1 MKKLVFD
8 LDGTMYRGNEII
20 PSAKRFLDFCIH
32 EGIPFYFL
40 TNNSMRTPQE
50 NVLHMEKMGYRGIK
64 AEQFYNS
71 AMASVEYV
79 MAHSPSRKAY
89 YIGKEGMRL
98 ALEENGFQIT
108 EDHPDFV
115 FVGLDK
121 DATYASY
128 SYALQFLLDGAQ
140 LIGTNKDWILAK
152 PNGFEMGNGSI
163 VAMFEYASKQTS
175 PDIAKPAYPILKY
188 FLQHFDLHKEEIL
201 LVGDNLGTD
210 ILLGVENGVDT
221 VFVETGVHTRKD
233 LDVYGIQPTYVVKDL
248 MELLNFD
255 FY

>member
-1 MKKLVFD
+1 M
-8 LDGTMYRGNEII
+8 
-20 PSAKRFLDFCIH
+20 
-32 EGIPFYFL
+32 
-40 TNNSMRTPQE
+40 
-50 NVLHMEKMGYRGIK
+50 
-64 AEQFYNS
+64 
-71 AMASVEYV
+71 
-79 MAHSPSRKAY
+79 
-89 YIGKEGMRL
+89 
-98 ALEENGFQIT
+98 
-108 EDHPDFV
+108 
-115 FVGLDK
+115 GLDK

-163 VAMFEYASKQTS
+163 VAMFEYATKQTS

-210 ILLGVENGVDT
+210 ILLGVENG
-221 VFVETGVHTRKD
+221 
-233 LDVYGIQPTYVVKDL
+233 IQPTYVVKDL

>member
-1 MKKLVFD
+1 
-8 LDGTMYRGNEII
+8 
-20 PSAKRFLDFCIH
+20 
-32 EGIPFYFL
+32 
-40 TNNSMRTPQE
+40 
-50 NVLHMEKMGYRGIK
+50 
-64 AEQFYNS
+64 
-71 AMASVEYV
+71 
-79 MAHSPSRKAY
+79 
-89 YIGKEGMRL
+89 
-98 ALEENGFQIT
+98 
-108 EDHPDFV
+108 
-115 FVGLDK
+115 
-121 DATYASY
+121 
-128 SYALQFLLDGAQ
+128 
-140 LIGTNKDWILAK
+140 
-152 PNGFEMGNGSI
+152 
-163 VAMFEYASKQTS
+163 MFEYATKQTS